1 MEEHF
6 MKRLL
11 DAIALALLLSNSAIA
26 GADENSQKTPGPQ
39 LQEEMWAI
47 PSTIPMLAYVIR
59 PASGRSFP
67 LLIMNHGV
75 SLD

>member
-1 MEEHF
+1 

-26 GADENSQKTPGPQ
+26 GADENSQKTPGSQ

-59 PASGRSFP
+59 PASGGSFP